1 LATYSINRLKTG
13 ETVRHKDGEAGRD
26 RRNEEMQTK
35 AKRQINI
42 ERQTDSD
49 REDETKTQRW
59 RQR

>member
-1 LATYSINRLKTG
+1 MKTG